1 MWLSKASTDAL
12 LQHWIFPILF
22 FCCCDSNRSLLAWID
37 HGPSMP
43 KGFSWDIGRYLLCW
57 VEYKNIYFFGV
68 EEKIKILNHG
78 TKLFVFFDQIYIQ
91 DDIFDHDLLFIQLLL
106 WAHNNNM
113 LRFNLDIGT
122 YTSRRRM

>member
-1 MWLSKASTDAL
+1 M
-12 LQHWIFPILF
+12 
-22 FCCCDSNRSLLAWID
+22 
-37 HGPSMP
+37 
-43 KGFSWDIGRYLLCW
+43 
-57 VEYKNIYFFGV
+57 EYKNIFFGV

-122 YTSRRRM
+122 CTSRRRMKIGAVNNKEIVCLRLVVQYY

>member
-1 MWLSKASTDAL
+1 M
-12 LQHWIFPILF
+12 
-22 FCCCDSNRSLLAWID
+22 
-37 HGPSMP
+37 
-43 KGFSWDIGRYLLCW
+43 
-57 VEYKNIYFFGV
+57 EYKNIFFGV

-122 YTSRRRM
+122 CTSRRRM